1 MDWTSTGIIYYLLML
16 YGSFSSD
23 FHCVYLIDFMV
34 NILVDQTLSI
44 SSASVFKLET
54 DSCE

>member
-34 NILVDQTLSI
+34 NILVDLCFCVQIGNGFL
-44 SSASVFKLET
+44 
-54 DSCE
+54 